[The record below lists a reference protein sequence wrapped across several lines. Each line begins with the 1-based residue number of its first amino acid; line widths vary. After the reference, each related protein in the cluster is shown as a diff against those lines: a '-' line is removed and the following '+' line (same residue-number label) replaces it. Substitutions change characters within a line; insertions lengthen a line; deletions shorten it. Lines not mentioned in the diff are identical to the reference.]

1 MVPAE
6 VRTVSIGRKRT
17 NTVSSYVIDTYAW
30 VEYLLGSKRGAKAR
44 AYIEGGHGLTP
55 SIVLTELRKWYLREI
70 EGDRRS
76 QREMQTHFAYVESI
90 TEVVPLDVHLALQA
104 GETDFLMKKRVKD
117 WPLADSI
124 IYATA
129 KSRSAQLVTGDPHF
143 EALEDVV
150 FIG

>member
-1 MVPAE
+1 M
-6 VRTVSIGRKRT
+6 
-17 NTVSSYVIDTYAW
+17 IDTYAW
-30 VEYLLGSKRGAKAR
+30 VEYLLGSRAGAKAR
-44 AYIEGGHGLTP
+44 AYIEGGRGLTP
-55 SIVLTELRKWYLREI
+55 SIVLSELRRWYLREI
-70 EGDRRS
+70 EAGRRS

-90 TEVVPLDVHLALQA
+90 TEIVPLDATLALQA

-129 KSRSAQLVTGDPHF
+129 KSRSAQIVSGDSHF
-143 EALEDVV
+143 ESVEDVV